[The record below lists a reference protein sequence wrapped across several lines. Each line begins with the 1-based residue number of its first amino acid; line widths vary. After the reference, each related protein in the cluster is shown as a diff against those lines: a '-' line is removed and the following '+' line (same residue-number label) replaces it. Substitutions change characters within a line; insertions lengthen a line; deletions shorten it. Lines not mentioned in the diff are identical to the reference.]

1 MATLRTH
8 LTINRPADQ
17 VWAVVSDAGAIS
29 TWFPTWTQAALRGER
44 LIPGLPTMMQR
55 PGTPPGRGHQRPIPV
70 TAPDQQRDVHHPAAC
85 AVRAAG
91 HTHPS
96 QRGVFGTPTPVLGA
110 SHVAV
115 TKLDAVPASD
125 QGRPPERVRQLT
137 VTQPVLRG
145 GRRVTTA
152 GCG

>member
-1 MATLRTH
+1 
-8 LTINRPADQ
+8 
-17 VWAVVSDAGAIS
+17 
-29 TWFPTWTQAALRGER
+29 
-44 LIPGLPTMMQR
+44 
-55 PGTPPGRGHQRPIPV
+55 
-70 TAPDQQRDVHHPAAC
+70 
-85 AVRAAG
+85 VRAAG

-145 GRRVTTA
+145 GRQVTTA